1 MATPSRPDRRARFAA
16 FGGHTRAVGP
26 VRGRRL
32 RSGLAPEALLL
43 QRLRLAA
50 DGRRNRHRT
59 MTDPGDD
66 RHCRRRRPLPGN
78 VTGPGRDHA
87 SETGAGVTA
96 VVEVVRRGI
105 MTGAGT
111 VAGGDII
118 GVGRDRGRA
127 DRGPS
132 HEAKPV
138 PVVPIAGTDR
148 LK

>member
-43 QRLRLAA
+43 QRLRLAV
-50 DGRRNRHRT
+50 DGRRHRHRT
-59 MTDPGDD
+59 MTDPGED
-66 RHCRRRRPLPGN
+66 RHCRRRRPPPGN

-105 MTGAGT
+105 MTGVGT
-111 VAGGDII
+111 VAVGDII

-138 PVVPIAGTDR
+138 PVVPTAGTDR